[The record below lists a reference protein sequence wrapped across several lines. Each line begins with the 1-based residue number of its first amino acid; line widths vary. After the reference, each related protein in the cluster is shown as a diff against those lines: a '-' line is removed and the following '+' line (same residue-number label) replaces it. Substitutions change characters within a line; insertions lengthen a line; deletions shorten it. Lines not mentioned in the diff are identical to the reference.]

1 VRVVFLTPSLGP
13 GGSEGLTVAYALG
26 MRGRGHEVVVAFG
39 FGNWLG
45 APLAEAG
52 ITLADVSARRLGWM
66 TLPEW
71 VYSLRRLFRSYRP
84 DVIHA
89 QSITASLAARL
100 AAPDVPQLVTVH
112 GIDAEN
118 EALAALILRLSAR
131 RVMAV
136 SEATAAGLHRFPW
149 APPVELMLPA
159 VDLGALSAAAA
170 EQTIELPGRPAF
182 CCVARQEHVKGQDIL
197 LRAFP
202 AVLAELPD
210 AVLTF
215 LGFGR
220 EFERNRELAAS
231 LGLGERVRFLGYV
244 PNAAPYLRAADVVVL
259 PSRREGLPVVAL
271 EALGLERPLV
281 ATDVGGTSTVV
292 LDGETGWLVPPEDET
307 ALAAALCDCAR
318 NAEESRRR
326 ARRGRELVQTEF
338 GAPAMLD
345 RLESSLLSLA
355 GLSAAVPPTKPRLY
369 YRAVG
374 AHQSSRIAA
383 ARRDHSPRE
392 QWQGVRIFGYH
403 RVADEPRDVYAIA
416 PRAFRAQM
424 EHLLAS
430 GTTLLRLDAALELL
444 QRPVEGQYA
453 CVSFDDGYRDFLDH
467 ALPTLELLQIP
478 ATVFGVTGFL
488 AGRTTFSWY
497 HDPPGALSWDDVPRL
512 LETGLVDL
520 QAHSS
525 THRQMTR
532 LSDKDLESEV
542 AAAKRELERH
552 LPYTVTSF
560 SYPAGL
566 YSPREM
572 RAVEAAGFRG
582 AVTTRP
588 GVNPGGTGLGDL
600 RRTMIHWRDDARD
613 FAAKLDG
620 ALDRPS
626 WIASTIYARRIA
638 R

>member
-1 VRVVFLTPSLGP
+1 MRVVFLTPTLGP

-26 MRGRGHEVVVAFG
+26 MRQRGHEVVVAFG

-45 APLAEAG
+45 GPLAEAG
-52 ITLADVSARRLGWM
+52 IALADVSARRLGWM

-71 VYSLRRLFRSYRP
+71 VYSLRRLFRSYQP
-84 DVIHA
+84 DVVHA

-100 AAPDVPQLVTVH
+100 AAPELPQLVTVH

-131 RVMAV
+131 RVLAV
-136 SEATAAGLHRFPW
+136 SDATAAGLRRFRW
-149 APPVELMLPA
+149 SPPVELMLPA
-159 VDLGALSAAAA
+159 VDLDVLSGAAS
-170 EQTIELPGRPAF
+170 EHTVTLPGRPAF
-182 CCVARQEHVKGQDIL
+182 CCVARQEYVKGQDVL

-215 LGFGR
+215 LGYGR
-220 EFERNRELAAS
+220 EYEHNRELAAS
-231 LGLGERVRFLGYV
+231 LGLGDRARFLGYV
-244 PNAAPYLRAADVVVL
+244 PNSAPYLRAADVVVL

-271 EALGLERPLV
+271 ETLGLERPLV

-292 LDGETGWLVPPEDET
+292 VDGETGWLVPPENEA
-307 ALAAALCDCAR
+307 ALAAALCECAR
-318 NAEESRRR
+318 SAEESGRR
-326 ARRGRELVQTEF
+326 ARRGHELVKRQF

-345 RLESSLLSLA
+345 RLETSLLSLA

-383 ARRDHSPRE
+383 ARRNHAARE
-392 QWQGVRIFGYH
+392 GWQGVRIFGYH
-403 RVADEPRDVYAIA
+403 RVAQEPKDVYAIA
-416 PRAFRAQM
+416 PSHFQAQM

-430 GTTLLRLDAALELL
+430 GTRLVRLDAALELL
-444 QRPVEGQYA
+444 QRRVEGQYA

-467 ALPTLELLQIP
+467 ALPTLELLEIP
-478 ATVFGVTGFL
+478 ATVFAVTGFL
-488 AGRTTFSWY
+488 ARRTTFSWY
-497 HDPPGALSWDDVPRL
+497 DDPPEALSWDDVPRVL
-512 LETGLVDL
+512 RSGLVDL

-525 THRQMTR
+525 THRRMTR
-532 LSDKDLESEV
+532 LSEEELQGEI
-542 AAAKRELERH
+542 AGAKQELERH
-552 LPYTVTSF
+552 LPYAITSF

-572 RAVEAAGFRG
+572 RAVEMAGFRG

-588 GVNPGGTGLGDL
+588 GVNPGGVGLGDL

-626 WIASTIYARRIA
+626 WIASTVYARRIA